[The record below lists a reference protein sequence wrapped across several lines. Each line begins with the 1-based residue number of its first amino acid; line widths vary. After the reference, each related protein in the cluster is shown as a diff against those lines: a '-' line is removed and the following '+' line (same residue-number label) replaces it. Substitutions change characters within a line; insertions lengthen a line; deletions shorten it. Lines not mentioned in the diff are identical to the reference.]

1 MGFNAKDGGAH
12 EYNYYKSNTAGILN
26 LDSEPSNTGEHIWCS
41 VTGYLMEVSQTYL
54 CFNE

>member
-26 LDSEPSNTGEHIWCS
+26 LDSEPSNTGEHI
-41 VTGYLMEVSQTYL
+41 
-54 CFNE
+54 